1 MNPPQGQFPHSAVT
15 QQKNVSTDQSAEMLE
30 PRSEAAHHLL
40 APKEGIPMYARIYA
54 CSLSEGL

>member
-40 APKEGIPMYARIYA
+40 AP
-54 CSLSEGL
+54 